1 MTINRRDFVGTV
13 GSCAVLALASPS
25 AILAAPRG
33 FDPQTIT
40 ELAKSLAAKPFTP
53 PQPVGEPFASL
64 GYDQYRDIR
73 YRPELTYWLGEE
85 RGFTLQFMHAGF
97 IYKTPVRINI
107 IEDGEAREIQY
118 GSHLFNFGPKLQ
130 VPPIYD
136 QPLFSGFRLKA
147 PLDSERQD
155 EFLVFQGASYFRAL
169 GSGQLYGT
177 SARGIAID
185 TAEPKGEEFPFF
197 RSFWIERPPVRS
209 KTITIYALL
218 DSLSL
223 TGAFTFQVTP
233 GTSTLLDV
241 EARLFARRDIG
252 HLGIAPLTSMFFFA
266 QRGRRFDDYRTA
278 VHDTDCLAIAQ
289 KGGDWIVR
297 PLANP
302 QTLQVSS
309 FGDEPIRGFGLQQR
323 SRSFWH
329 YDDLEARYELR
340 PSTWIEP
347 KDDWGSG
354 QIELVEIPTGYEFND
369 NIVAFWRPA
378 APFAAGESRSYTYWL
393 SFGQPV
399 IERSLARIA
408 GTRSGAGPGGKHLF
422 VVDFDPPFGKDAPT
436 DWGDASLQASASAGT
451 LKNIRGETN
460 TFTGGY
466 RATFELYP
474 EGAQLSELKLILLK
488 SGKPASEIWL
498 YRWTD

>member
-233 GTSTLLDV
+233 GTSTLRDV
-241 EARLFARRDIG
+241 EAR
-252 HLGIAPLTSMFFFA
+252 
-266 QRGRRFDDYRTA
+266 
-278 VHDTDCLAIAQ
+278 
-289 KGGDWIVR
+289 
-297 PLANP
+297 
-302 QTLQVSS
+302 
-309 FGDEPIRGFGLQQR
+309 
-323 SRSFWH
+323 
-329 YDDLEARYELR
+329 
-340 PSTWIEP
+340 
-347 KDDWGSG
+347 
-354 QIELVEIPTGYEFND
+354 
-369 NIVAFWRPA
+369 
-378 APFAAGESRSYTYWL
+378 
-393 SFGQPV
+393 
-399 IERSLARIA
+399 
-408 GTRSGAGPGGKHLF
+408 
-422 VVDFDPPFGKDAPT
+422 
-436 DWGDASLQASASAGT
+436 
-451 LKNIRGETN
+451 
-460 TFTGGY
+460 
-466 RATFELYP
+466 
-474 EGAQLSELKLILLK
+474 
-488 SGKPASEIWL
+488 
-498 YRWTD
+498 